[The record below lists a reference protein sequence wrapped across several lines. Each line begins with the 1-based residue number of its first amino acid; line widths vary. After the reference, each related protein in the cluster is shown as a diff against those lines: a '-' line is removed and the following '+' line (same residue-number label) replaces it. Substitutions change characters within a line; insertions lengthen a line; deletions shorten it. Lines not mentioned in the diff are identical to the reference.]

1 MHCAAA
7 SGASPRPAKKAAVRR
22 RLKARA
28 RGQGCSLRRRP
39 KWCARRCA
47 PQPRDE
53 APRASVRRR
62 RTAFFVSGPAFCG
75 AFCRNKK
82 RQGSKPKASPSPAR
96 RAGQLAATAGGGLL
110 PSFADTS
117 AGCELSAVCHQSAEK
132 FPLPAGAVA
141 PEARA
146 GKGTKPVASI
156 VASLFRAILRISHF
170 QPSIFNFPFF
180 PTDD

>member
-1 MHCAAA
+1 
-7 SGASPRPAKKAAVRR
+7 
-22 RLKARA
+22 
-28 RGQGCSLRRRP
+28 
-39 KWCARRCA
+39 
-47 PQPRDE
+47 
-53 APRASVRRR
+53 
-62 RTAFFVSGPAFCG
+62 
-75 AFCRNKK
+75 
-82 RQGSKPKASPSPAR
+82 
-96 RAGQLAATAGGGLL
+96 
-110 PSFADTS
+110 
-117 AGCELSAVCHQSAEK
+117 GCELSACGRQSAEK